1 MTNAAPPMPATPLTP
16 PPAPPA
22 AMPAVVPPAGAIV
35 LDQVSVRYQH
45 HLALRH
51 VSARFAT
58 GQCWAIVGANGSGK
72 STLLKAAMRL
82 VHCATGSVQWQ
93 GLQRHDIAYLPQ
105 QSEIDRNLPVLVQD
119 LVALGLWHELRWW
132 RRLRREQW
140 ARVHAALQQVGMLA
154 AARQPI
160 AALSSGQ
167 FQRVLFARMLVQNA
181 RMLLLD
187 EPFNAVDARTTADL
201 LHVLRQ
207 CASQGAGVV
216 AVVHDLEQARCH
228 FDHILRLNRPASPA
242 DDARDADERR
252 ASSPATPAT
261 AQAQAAANT
270 SPSSPAPNPTAS
282 GAGAGVGVDVGAGAG
297 TGTDAGANAAAHAAH
312 ACTVQAAPSAHPACA
327 RNAAC
332 IARPRTPAAGPAPF
346 QD

>member
-1 MTNAAPPMPATPLTP
+1 MTNAAPPMPATPLTR
-16 PPAPPA
+16 PPASPA
-22 AMPAVVPPAGAIV
+22 ATPAAAPGTIV

-119 LVALGLWHELRWW
+119 LVTLGLWHELRWW
-132 RRLRREQW
+132 CRLRREQW
-140 ARVHAALQQVGMLA
+140 ARVHAALQQVGMLE

-228 FDHILRLNRPASPA
+228 FDHMLRLDKPAPSA
-242 DDARDADERR
+242 NDADENH
-252 ASSPATPAT
+252 AAAPATSAT
-261 AQAQAAANT
+261 AQAQAAAA
-270 SPSSPAPNPTAS
+270 PSPAQNPAARIEAS
-282 GAGAGVGVDVGAGAG
+282 AARSLSSACAHAGHA
-297 TGTDAGANAAAHAAH
+297 TDAARTAHATPARDAGH
-312 ACTVQAAPSAHPACA
+312 IAC
-327 RNAAC
+327 
-332 IARPRTPAAGPAPF
+332 PRTPAPGPAPSSF